1 MKTVTKLLLLT
12 FAVSQAL
19 TLVALKNDLLE
30 LAKEEVPAQ
39 IDDLLQREIDEY
51 HTQISQELKAQEDRN
66 AA

>member
-1 MKTVTKLLLLT
+1 MKTATKLLLLT